1 MITILLYLKKKQKQN
16 TAHVFLYLLQLPNI
30 SNNFYTKVQ
39 SFSKPSMRE
48 RIPTNIEFSHSQV
61 KTCCKYPCLRG
72 VQRRREEAKTK
83 KKKKKKKKMAR
94 AIRVRIYYTKAGV
107 ASCVRTSP
115 RSLKSFYIL
124 AARVVYIVHNG
135 LSLLLRGRATSMT
148 TMLAFLV
155 LGYACAMASCAHSPQ
170 QTLPHFFGVILSR

>member
-1 MITILLYLKKKQKQN
+1 
-16 TAHVFLYLLQLPNI
+16 
-30 SNNFYTKVQ
+30 
-39 SFSKPSMRE
+39 
-48 RIPTNIEFSHSQV
+48 
-61 KTCCKYPCLRG
+61 
-72 VQRRREEAKTK
+72 
-83 KKKKKKKKMAR
+83 MAR

-170 QTLPHFFGVILSR
+170 QTLPHFFGVILSRWTKETTPTALRVDILFLGYKNVLGRENCWFFFFFFLRKIEMMSFVFKNFFNYFSKGFQNSFFFISVSTTLRKIK